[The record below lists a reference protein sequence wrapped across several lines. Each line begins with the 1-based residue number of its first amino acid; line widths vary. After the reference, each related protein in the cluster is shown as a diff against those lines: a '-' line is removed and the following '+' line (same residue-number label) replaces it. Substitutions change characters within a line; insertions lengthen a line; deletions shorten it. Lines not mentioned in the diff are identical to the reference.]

1 MSNPF
6 KWVSK
11 LTEREANDEKFIVID
26 VRSVG
31 HFQAPSHG
39 EKPQILLTQ
48 AKIMMPSKSTFAA
61 ALLLGLA
68 PLTLGSTGVHHS
80 VMDIIEN
87 NKDARWFVA
96 EKGNP

>member
-1 MSNPF
+1 MKRTTRNLYEST
-6 KWVSK
+6 S
-11 LTEREANDEKFIVID
+11 AQSVILKH
-26 VRSVG
+26 RATKES
-31 HFQAPSHG
+31 
-39 EKPQILLTQ
+39 PQILLTQ
-48 AKIMMPSKSTFAA
+48 ARIMMPSTTTFAA

-68 PLTLGSTGVHHS
+68 PLTLGSIGVHHS